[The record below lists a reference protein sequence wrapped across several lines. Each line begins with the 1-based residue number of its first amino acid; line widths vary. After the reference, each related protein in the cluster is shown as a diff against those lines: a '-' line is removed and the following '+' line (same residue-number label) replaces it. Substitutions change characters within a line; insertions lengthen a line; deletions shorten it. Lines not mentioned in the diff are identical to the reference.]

1 MTSGV
6 GRGLAARAAI
16 AAIAFYRR
24 YISPLTPPS
33 CRFYPTCSEYG
44 LVAVERYGAARGLWL
59 LARRIARCHPWNAGG
74 YDPVP

>member
-16 AAIAFYRR
+16 VAIAFYRR

>member
-1 MTSGV
+1 M